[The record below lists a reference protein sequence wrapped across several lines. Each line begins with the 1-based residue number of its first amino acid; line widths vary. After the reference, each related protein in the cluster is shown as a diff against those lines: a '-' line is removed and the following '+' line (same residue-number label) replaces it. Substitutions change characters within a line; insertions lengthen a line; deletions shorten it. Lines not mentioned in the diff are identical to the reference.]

1 MADARQS
8 QPEKSGALEE
18 WRRLVIGRE
27 VEEVV
32 RYAYRWTQSRESIST
47 TVYLF
52 TSTNKAIQ
60 RNRRKNRRSIAR
72 ETWLESRR
80 AWQCTESHEEG
91 PKHKPPQQPP
101 HSFPQRCRE
110 GKKTK

>member
-32 RYAYRWTQSRESIST
+32 RYAYRWTQSRHH
-47 TVYLF
+47 YLF
-52 TSTNKAIQ
+52 IYIHEFSQFHEIEGKIDEA
-60 RNRRKNRRSIAR
+60 SR
-72 ETWLESRR
+72 EKHGLEIREAGQS
-80 AWQCTESHEEG
+80 TESHEEDR
-91 PKHKPPQQPP
+91 KHKPPQQPP
-101 HSFPQRCRE
+101 HSFPQRSRE